1 MKTYKYFKPE
11 EFLRATP
18 PCTISQVQESFLE
31 RLEVARIIAGIRF
44 RVNSA
49 YRSEAWERE
58 HNRSGLSMHCL
69 GRAVDISC
77 KNSESRYIIV
87 SALLRAGFRGIGISK
102 TFIHVDD
109 RTSGKPLIFL
119 YND

>member
-18 PCTISQVQESFLE
+18 PCTISQVQETFLDS
-31 RLEVARIIAGIRF
+31 LDVARGYAGVPFII
-44 RVNSA
+44 NSA
-49 YRSEAWERE
+49 YRPESWERE

-69 GRAVDISC
+69 GRAVDLSC
-77 KNSESRYIIV
+77 KNSETRYKIV

-102 TFIHVDD
+102 TFIHVDN
-109 RTSGKPLIFL
+109 RSAGNPLIFL